1 MEIRMT
7 VRDSALVREA
17 LSDIGRQA
25 PFAMAKAL
33 NATANAA
40 QTDVRLK
47 LERGRQFTIRRRDF
61 VLRTIYR
68 QPGQD
73 FATKGALRAVVR
85 VHPDRDFLAQHEEAG
100 RKVPTSGRSVAVPL
114 YAVKPTDQTVVPK
127 RLRPSALL
135 RNPQVRRVKT
145 PTGEYLV
152 RNVAGRG
159 RGGLRGWRTEFL
171 YRLQPSVPL
180 RPRLGFIANAT
191 ETIDR
196 RFVGIA
202 LVEIGELLDA

>member
-7 VRDSALVREA
+7 VRDSELVRGA
-17 LSDIGRQA
+17 LTEIGRQA

-40 QTDVRLK
+40 QTDVRNK
-47 LERGRQFTIRRRDF
+47 LGSGRQFTLRRRDF

-73 FATKGALRAVVR
+73 FATKGVLRAVVR
-85 VHPDRDFLAQHEEAG
+85 VHPEDDFLAQHEEAG
-100 RKVPTSGRSVAVPL
+100 RKVATSGRSVAVPL
-114 YAVKPTDQTVVPK
+114 YGVKPTEETVVPT

-135 RNPQVRRVKT
+135 SDPRVRRVKT
-145 PTGEYLV
+145 PTGDYLV
-152 RNVAGRG
+152 RNVSGRG
-159 RGGLRGWRTEFL
+159 RGRLRGWRTEFL

-191 ETIDR
+191 ETIDK

-202 LVEIGELLDA
+202 LVEIGELLGE